1 MTRKVVTALSILA
14 LVIVALFWAST
25 YVNSLF
31 GKRIFFVGTPEVG
44 VEWSSEASWFV
55 TLIDED
61 YQDGF
66 IGFAHRGRCTV
77 KHTRISRSLN
87 LGRPFD
93 FDLGPF
99 AVRRRFID
107 HNDVWSQF
115 DGRDRVHL
123 TREQAQALPTIMAV
137 LVIEFDI
144 WLAFALVAAYPA
156 ARLIWWPIR
165 RRRRRKRGL
174 CPTCGYNLTGN
185 TSGVCP
191 ECSRKIEDDKA

>member
-44 VEWSSEASWFV
+44 VEWSRAASWFV

-61 YQDGF
+61 YQNGF
-66 IGFAHRGRCTV
+66 IGLAHRGRCTIM
-77 KHTRISRSLN
+77 HRRIRRSLN

-93 FDLGPF
+93 FDLGPL

-107 HNDVWSQF
+107 HNDVWREF
-115 DGRDRVHL
+115 DGRAGVYL
-123 TREQAQALPTIMAV
+123 TRKQAQALPTIMAV
-137 LVIEFDI
+137 HLIEFDI
-144 WLAFALVAAYPA
+144 WLVFVFVAVYPA
-156 ARLIWWPIR
+156 ARMIWIPIR

-174 CPTCGYNLTGN
+174 CPSCGYDLTEN

-191 ECSRKIEDDKA
+191 ECATGVA